1 MSTGYY
7 AEAAL
12 PVTTASSIDDD
23 LIRLRSE
30 FVQFPGM
37 CFTREQVAR
46 LLDVRHGEAA
56 VLLAMLES
64 EGLLFHL
71 KNNVYRR
78 KLPLLT

>member
-1 MSTGYY
+1 MQ
-7 AEAAL
+7 EALGIEGVA
-12 PVTTASSIDDD
+12 SIDDD

>member
-1 MSTGYY
+1 MRTGCY

-46 LLDVRHGEAA
+46 LLDVPDGEAA
-56 VLLAMLES
+56 LLLAMLES
-64 EGLLFHL
+64 EGLLFHVE
-71 KNNVYRR
+71 NSVYRR
-78 KLPLLT
+78 TLPRLT